1 MLRMSLITLGVAD
14 VATATEFYERFG
26 LRKSSASQESV
37 SFFQLGPTVLG
48 LFGREALKEDG
59 KAASVWTGNG
69 GISLAQNLGSEAEVD
84 RLMTHAANIG
94 ATILKPA
101 QRAFWGGYHGYF
113 ADPDGH
119 VWEIAYNPFFNLDEA
134 GRVILPA

>member
-14 VATATEFYERFG
+14 VAAATEFYERFG

>member
-14 VATATEFYERFG
+14 VAAATAFYEQFG

-48 LFGREALKEDG
+48 LFGREALAEDG
-59 KAASVWTGNG
+59 NAASVWSGNG
-69 GISLAQNLGSEAEVD
+69 GITLAQTLPSEAEVD
-84 RLMTHAANIG
+84 RLMAHAEAIG
-94 ATILKPA
+94 ATILKTP

-119 VWEIAYNPFFNLDEA
+119 VWEIAHNPFFKMDEA
-134 GRVILPA
+134 GNLILPT

>member
-14 VATATEFYERFG
+14 VEAATAFYEKFG
-26 LRKSSASQESV
+26 LRKSSASQDSV

-48 LFGREALKEDG
+48 LFGRDDLTKDG
-59 KAASVWTGNG
+59 NAASVWSGNG
-69 GISLAQNLGSEAEVD
+69 GITLAQTLRSEAEVD
-84 RLMTHAANIG
+84 RLMAHAEAIG
-94 ATILKPA
+94 ATILKSP

-119 VWEIAYNPFFNLDEA
+119 VWEIAYNPFFNLDES
-134 GRVILPA
+134 GGVILP